1 MIPGTQKTV
10 NHEYCQHVF
19 TTCYFLDTVLG
30 IFTAIQK
37 GSEGYS
43 HFADEK
49 IEI

>member
-10 NHEYCQHVF
+10 KMNIASMYSLLAISWTLH
-19 TTCYFLDTVLG
+19 G

-43 HFADEK
+43 HFADEE